1 MEIRFANYLDLEQV
15 VRLEQEN
22 FSPEEQISEVV
33 LENYLLHLHHT
44 CLVMEQ
50 DGVVAGYLLASPS
63 SSATVTDEIFHLDS
77 GHLPR
82 GEYLSIASL
91 SVSATF
97 QGQGVGTLLLA
108 AIKEVALAKGVKGV
122 ALTCKETLINYYE
135 LNQFEDKG
143 MSQSQF
149 GGKEWY
155 DMFWKSL

>member
-15 VRLEQEN
+15 IRLEQEN
-22 FSPEEQISEVV
+22 FSPEEQISDDV
-33 LENYLLHLHHT
+33 LENYLRHLQQT
-44 CLVMEQ
+44 CLVMEK
-50 DGVVAGYLLASPS
+50 DGEIAGYLLASPS

-97 QGQGVGTLLLA
+97 RGQGVGTLLLA
-108 AIKEVALAKGVKGV
+108 AIKEIALAKGI
-122 ALTCKETLINYYE
+122 ALTCKESLINYYE

-155 DMFWKSL
+155 DMFWKSH